1 MQKHVTFVT
10 RMGGGW
16 GGRVP
21 DLALKVACCLQSIW
35 SRIAA
40 LPEIASLPCY
50 FKQFSCFLVPGNI
63 WASCVWAPGFSMGWY
78 RADFSIR
85 ARLNKGLMTQAHL
98 FTRDST
104 KVFTRVSTRVF
115 TPGFPLQLGAHSPP
129 PHRPGNRGRT
139 HPPGAHGPG
148 PKGLRA

>member
-1 MQKHVTFVT
+1 MYRAKQNQEAFLEGGHAWQGSMQKHVTFVT

-21 DLALKVACCLQSIW
+21 DLVLKVACCLQSIW

-50 FKQFSCFLVPGNI
+50 FNQFSCFLVPGNI

-85 ARLNKGLMTQAHL
+85 ARLNKGLMTQAQ
-98 FTRDST
+98 F
-104 KVFTRVSTRVF
+104 
-115 TPGFPLQLGAHSPP
+115 
-129 PHRPGNRGRT
+129 NRALMLKPARY
-139 HPPGAHGPG
+139 HPMEKPGAQTQ
-148 PKGLRA
+148 LA